1 MQDCKSAYYDAG
13 QFYLFEPKKILSDEP
28 FLNNA
33 SMMILS
39 QDDAVDIDTEEDFI
53 KANKI
58 FNSTKDA
65 NLKL

>member
-1 MQDCKSAYYDAG
+1 MQYERNRFICKL
-13 QFYLFEPKKILSDEP
+13 YLFEPKKILSDEP

-39 QDDAVDIDTEEDFI
+39 QNDGVDIDTEEDFI

-58 FNSTKDA
+58 FNSTKDV